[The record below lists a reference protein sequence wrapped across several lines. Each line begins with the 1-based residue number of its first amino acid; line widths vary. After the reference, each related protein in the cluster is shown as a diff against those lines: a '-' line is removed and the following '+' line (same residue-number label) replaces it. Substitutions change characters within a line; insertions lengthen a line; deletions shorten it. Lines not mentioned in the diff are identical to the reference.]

1 MKKALIA
8 TLTGIVVVA
17 AAYGDLGSVV
27 GSFRVCNHCAGLA
40 ISSACLYINDY
51 NARYVYRV
59 HPTTGS
65 IFGSF
70 NVVNNSYT
78 RGLAFDGNYLWVNKV
93 ISDPYLT
100 YRVNAASGSIYAS
113 YAIPSSQ
120 TEGVAPRAS
129 GDYGAGTDALFHFCR
144 WREMVYLMNLSG
156 SITSSYR
163 VSSECDMYD
172 IAYDWRNRL
181 IWGGRDPVGSVVPI
195 WGTNTSGS
203 LVASFTVANM
213 INNYGITYAGS
224 YLWAAGQTGW
234 VYRIHCPV
242 GVGVQPASVGRV
254 KALFR

>member
-1 MKKALIA
+1 MKKAVIA
-8 TLTGIVVVA
+8 FLTGTIAAA
-17 AAYGDLGSVV
+17 AAYGALGNVV
-27 GSFRVCNHCAGLA
+27 GSFRASGHCAGLA
-40 ISSACLYINDY
+40 ISSAGLYINDY
-51 NARYVYRV
+51 NARVIYRV

-93 ISDPYLT
+93 IRDPYLT
-100 YRVNAASGSIYAS
+100 YRTNAATGSIYAS
-113 YAIPSSQ
+113 FAIPTSQ
-120 TEGVAPRAS
+120 TEGVAPRAT
-129 GDYGAGTDALFHFCR
+129 GDYGAGTNALFHFCR
-144 WREMVYLMNLSG
+144 FYSRVYIMNLSG

-163 VSSECDMYD
+163 VPSECDMYD

-181 IWGGRDPVGSVVPI
+181 VWGGRDPVGSLVPI

-213 INNYGITYAGS
+213 INNYGITYAGE

-234 VYRIHCPV
+234 VYRIHCPS
-242 GVGVQPASVGRV
+242 GVGVAPSSVGKV